1 MAPRQGF
8 SMTRWHILAILFLA
22 RVGMG
27 FQFQTLA
34 SVGDDLVV
42 AHGLDYAEIGLL
54 IGLFMAPGVFL
65 ALPMGL
71 SGRFMADRWFVALG
85 FGLLALGGIVSGA
98 ASDGWTIGFGRVI
111 AGAGFLVTTLYLTKM
126 VADWF
131 DGREIATAMSL
142 FVMSWPFGIAMGQ
155 VGHVWLADIADW
167 RAPFMAASAYCAL
180 AAIAI
185 AMLYRPPGP
194 AKTATGRAETALSGV
209 EWRLILLAGIAWATY
224 NTGYI
229 VFLSFGPAHLM
240 AEGMPDLAA
249 AGIISIASWLMILS
263 GAVCGLIVDRLGHRT
278 LVLAVCMA
286 SAVAALLLLGFT
298 SHALIASLLF
308 GLVGVAPAGVIM
320 AMGAGAVRPD
330 RRAFAMGVFFMIYFA
345 MLLSGPPIAGAIL
358 DATGKPNAALLF
370 SAGLFTLV
378 VPTAIAYGAI
388 KKRDR
393 AP

>member
-1 MAPRQGF
+1 
-8 SMTRWHILAILFLA
+8 MTRWHILALLFLA

-54 IGLFMAPGVFL
+54 IGLFMAPGIVL
-65 ALPMGL
+65 ALPMGM

-85 FGLLALGGIVSGA
+85 FGLLALGGIVSGMA
-98 ASDGWTIGFGRVI
+98 ADGWTIGLGRVI

-155 VGHVWLADIADW
+155 VGHVWLADIVDW

-185 AMLYRPPGP
+185 ATLYRAPEHTK
-194 AKTATGRAETALSGV
+194 AASGRAETKLSGD
-209 EWRLILLAGIAWATY
+209 EWRLIILAGLAWATY
-224 NTGYI
+224 NSGYI
-229 VFLSFGPAHLM
+229 VFLSFGPLHLM
-240 AEGMPDLAA
+240 AQGLPDLIA
-249 AGIISIASWLMILS
+249 AGIISVASWLMILS

-278 LVLAVCMA
+278 LVLTVCMA
-286 SAVAALLLLGFT
+286 SAVGALLLLGFT
-298 SHALIASLLF
+298 PYGLAASLLF

-320 AMGAGAVRPD
+320 AMGAGAVRAD
-330 RRAFAMGVFFMIYFA
+330 RRAFAMGVFFVIYFA
-345 MLLSGPPIAGAIL
+345 MLLAGPPIAGAIL
-358 DATGKPNAALLF
+358 DATGTASAALLF

-378 VPTAIAYGAI
+378 VPAALAYGAI
-388 KKRDR
+388 KRR
-393 AP
+393 SS